1 MVRPV
6 GARVE
11 AVTAGAP
18 AALAGMRPDDVVLEF
33 DGRPVEDDD
42 HLMSIVSTTPVSSTV
57 EIVLFRDGERL
68 PLRLTVAS
76 RQEFEGP

>member
-11 AVTAGAP
+11 SVTVDAP
-18 AALAGMRPDDVVLEF
+18 AALAGIRPDDVVLEF
-33 DGRPVEDDD
+33 NGRAVEDDD
-42 HLMSIVSTTPVSSTV
+42 HLMSLVSTTPVATTV

-68 PLRLTVAS
+68 PVRLTVAS
-76 RQEFEGP
+76 RRDFEGP

>member
-11 AVTAGAP
+11 GVTRNAP
-18 AALAGMRPDDVVLEF
+18 AEQAGIRPDDVVLEF
-33 DGRPVEDDD
+33 DSRAVEDDD
-42 HLMSIVSTTPVSSTV
+42 HLMSLVSTTPVDSQI
-57 EIVLFRDGERL
+57 EIVIFRDRARL

-76 RQEFEGP
+76 RREFEP